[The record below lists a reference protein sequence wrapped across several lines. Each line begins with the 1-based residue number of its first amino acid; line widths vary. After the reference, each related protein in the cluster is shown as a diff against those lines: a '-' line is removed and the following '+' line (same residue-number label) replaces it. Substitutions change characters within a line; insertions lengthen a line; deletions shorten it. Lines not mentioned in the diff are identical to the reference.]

1 MAFLSLK
8 NIKFSPTISPKKIAS
23 DNKKINNPF
32 EGMDI
37 KRYPEDLGT
46 SPGRGHYIQFFINVQ
61 RKTQFKDFKE
71 SSVPSV
77 IAIRDYLDQIRG
89 AGTSSQGL
97 QQLST
102 FGTDV
107 SSAVGNVLNAA
118 SNLLP
123 AGAKKAVGN
132 FSSILNQRINQ
143 TVQGIGSTYPQL
155 TSGISEL
162 KNQGTESLENL
173 QQGIRKIT
181 QTNTA
186 IALYMPDNLLFNY
199 SHNFNTVDQKEIL
212 GRNASAVLQLSNS
225 IRDGLK
231 AGNGSTVAKNMSPFI
246 SELISDKYSSFLSGI
261 VGRTNVEAMFNAFTG
276 TVQNPSIELLYYS
289 TPLRSFNFD
298 FQFTPRSSKEAE
310 EVLEIIRLFK
320 FHAAPEILKD
330 SSGRFLVPPSEFDI
344 KFYYNGAENLNIPRI
359 TTCVLQ
365 SVSVN
370 YAPNGFSAYEL
381 VDSPI
386 AEYGGTGMPVA
397 IRMSLQFQETQV
409 ITKELL
415 DKDKRDVSLSSNPYF
430 YY

>member
-8 NIKFSPTISPKKIAS
+8 NIKFSPKKIAS

-61 RKTQFKDFKE
+61 RKTQFKGFQE
-71 SSVPSV
+71 SSSSALPSV
-77 IAIRDYLDQIRG
+77 IAIRDYLDQTRG

-97 QQLST
+97 NQLST
-102 FGTDV
+102 LGKDF
-107 SSAVGNVLNAA
+107 SSVVGNVLDAVG
-118 SNLLP
+118 SSLP
-123 AGAKKAVGN
+123 DRAKKAVGN
-132 FSSILNQRINQ
+132 FESIFKQRINQ
-143 TVQGIGSTYPQL
+143 TAQGLGSKYPQL
-155 TSGISEL
+155 KSGISEL
-162 KNQGTESLENL
+162 ANQGTESLENL

-246 SELISDKYSSFLSGI
+246 SELISDKYSSLLSGI
-261 VGRTNVEAMFNAFTG
+261 VGRTNAEAMFNAFTG

-298 FQFTPRSSKEAE
+298 FQFTPRSSKEAK

-415 DKDKRDVSLSSNPYF
+415 DRDKRDVSLSSNPYF

>member
-1 MAFLSLK
+1 
-8 NIKFSPTISPKKIAS
+8 
-23 DNKKINNPF
+23 
-32 EGMDI
+32 MDI

-61 RKTQFKDFKE
+61 RKTQFKDFQE

-97 QQLST
+97 NQLST
-102 FGTDV
+102 LGTDV
-107 SSAVGNVLNAA
+107 SSVLSNVINSA

-132 FSSILNQRINQ
+132 FESIFKQRINQ
-143 TVQGIGSTYPQL
+143 TAQGLGSKYPQL
-155 TSGISEL
+155 KSGISEL
-162 KNQGTESLENL
+162 ANQSTESLENL

-231 AGNGSTVAKNMSPFI
+231 AGNGSTVVKNMSPFI

-261 VGRTNVEAMFNAFTG
+261 VGRTNAEAMFNAFTG

-381 VDSPI
+381 VDSPT